1 MKTANIERVKTLA
14 EGYLEAKAEMKQYLN
29 QIKEEIE
36 GTEVSISE
44 PLSQGGRITYTE
56 VTPRASF
63 DFKGYSNYLY
73 TAMLKGEQYSEEQLD
88 EIMKQFVVKKDSK
101 WALKITK

>member
-1 MKTANIERVKTLA
+1 MKTADIERVKLLA
-14 EGYLEAKAEMKQYLN
+14 ESYLAAKAEMKENLKL
-29 QIKEEIE
+29 IKDELD
-36 GTEVSISE
+36 GTEITISE
-44 PLSQGGRITYTE
+44 SLDQGGRITYSE

-73 TAMLKGEQYSEEQLD
+73 TAMIQGKNYTEEELD

-101 WALKITK
+101 WVLKITK